1 MPRLTMGSFFGA
13 IVIGKLVTMDASS
26 LTMQSIEM
34 TALLCVDDASTA
46 FCGFSVGELLHRIE
60 EAASIIFIVSK
71 RIELF
76 RYTLLMLSLVVP
88 VSVLSCAALRML
100 LLGGADDDD
109 DDDDG
114 TVMLEIELRDTL

>member
-1 MPRLTMGSFFGA
+1 MGSFFGA

-34 TALLCVDDASTA
+34 TALLCVDDASTIS
-46 FCGFSVGELLHRIE
+46 FCGFSVGELLHRTE
-60 EAASIIFIVSK
+60 EAASIIFIVSM

-88 VSVLSCAALRML
+88 VRVLSCAALRML

-109 DDDDG
+109 G